1 MARAGAHG
9 QIMSCPGGQF
19 VSPERDRL
27 RLALAEGGSLLCS
40 RAGGVLG
47 CLRVDETASGGDAG
61 LASIPCVLEEP
72 GLVLW
77 VDGTAVVCVGA
88 ALRGFCGV
96 FCAAPSAVNCA
107 GLCSQRLLRTKASGH
122 NGLS

>member
-1 MARAGAHG
+1 MGRLFSA
-9 QIMSCPGGQF
+9 GGQF
-19 VSPERDRL
+19 VSPERDRV

-40 RAGGVLG
+40 RAGWVLG
-47 CLRVDETASGGDAG
+47 CLRVDVTASGGNAG
-61 LASIPCVLEEP
+61 LGSIPCVMEKP

-88 ALRGFCGV
+88 ALCGFCGV
-96 FCAAPSAVNCA
+96 FCAAPSAVTCA
-107 GLCSQRLLRTKASGH
+107 GLCSQRLLHTKASGH

>member
-96 FCAAPSAVNCA
+96 FCAAH
-107 GLCSQRLLRTKASGH
+107 LL
-122 NGLS
+122 